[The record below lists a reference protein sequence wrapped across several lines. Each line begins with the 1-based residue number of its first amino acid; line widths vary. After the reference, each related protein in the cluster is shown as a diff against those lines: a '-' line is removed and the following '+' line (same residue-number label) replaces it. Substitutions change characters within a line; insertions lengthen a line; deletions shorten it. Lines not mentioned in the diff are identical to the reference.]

1 MHYLL
6 VNIFILLL
14 ALSSSSK
21 LPSSL
26 FVEARHYSPKSSNG
40 TFTVHLIHRDS
51 PHSPYYN
58 SSMTPLQRLQRAPL
72 GSISHSHNIHRYQ
85 SSYLIPNGGDY
96 LIKIALGT
104 PKVEITAVADTSS
117 DLIWVQCSPCDECL
131 PSKSPPFI
139 PKKSSTY
146 HPISCTSP
154 SCKYPHI
161 IQGCLPNYTNKS
173 SSSSSPCYYEAL
185 YGDGT
190 QSVGILATETI
201 SLPSPN
207 EATSPSHTSIKFG
220 CGFDQRGQVGV
231 QGEGIFGLGA
241 GSLSLVSQLGSS
253 INYKFSYCLAPL
265 SSGVPSKLTFGAH
278 VTSSKV
284 LTIPLVTGLPSTFY
298 YITLND
304 ISIGN
309 NASVPVNQDIIID
322 SGTTLTYLPQTI
334 YDNIKTALST
344 AIKLTPVPDPL
355 QFYDLC
361 YDARRSG
368 SSGGLNPPDVVF
380 HFKGADVVLKGIN
393 TFRTLEDQGL
403 ICLAMST
410 TEGTPILGNIAQV
423 NFEVG
428 FNLHSKKVSFAPTDC
443 TKH

>member
-21 LPSSL
+21 VPSSL
-26 FVEARHYSPKSSNG
+26 LVEARHQQSSNG
-40 TFTVHLIHRDS
+40 TFTLHLIHRDS
-51 PHSPYYN
+51 PLSPYYN
-58 SSMTPLQRLQRAPL
+58 SSITPLERLKRAPL
-72 GSISHSHNIHRYQ
+72 GSISHGHNIHRYP

-104 PKVEITAVADTSS
+104 PKVELTAVADTGS

-146 HPISCTSP
+146 HPIPCTSP

-173 SSSSSPCYYEAL
+173 SSSSAPCYYEAL

-201 SLPSPN
+201 SLPSSN
-207 EATSPSHTSIKFG
+207 NTTSPSHPSIKFG
-220 CGFDQRGQVGV
+220 CGFDQRGQVGI
-231 QGEGIFGLGA
+231 QGEGIVGLGT
-241 GSLSLVSQLGSS
+241 GSLSLVSQLGPY

-265 SSGVPSKLTFGAH
+265 SSGVPSKLTFGAAH
-278 VTSSKV
+278 VTSPKV
-284 LTIPLVTGLPSTFY
+284 VTTPLVTGLQSTFY
-298 YITLND
+298 YLTLYD

-334 YDNIKTALST
+334 YDNVKTALST

-361 YDARRSG
+361 YDARRLG
-368 SSGGLNPPDVVF
+368 SSGGLNTPDVVF

-428 FNLHSKKVSFAPTDC
+428 FDLHSKKVSFAPTDC